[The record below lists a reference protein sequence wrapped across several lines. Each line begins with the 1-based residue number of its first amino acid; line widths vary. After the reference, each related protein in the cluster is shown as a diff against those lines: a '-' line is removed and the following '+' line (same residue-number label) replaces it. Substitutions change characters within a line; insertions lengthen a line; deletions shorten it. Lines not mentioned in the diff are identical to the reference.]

1 MIDSLID
8 FRGFSPRRFFA
19 ALSAACS
26 RTKAFDS
33 GTFALSTASSSAS
46 SSIRSC
52 SFSQASAVVA
62 HCLTRISSAG
72 LRPAVPPNS
81 SAKLSTSWTNLAL
94 RVVRH
99 IETKLA
105 VALAGGV

>member
-26 RTKAFDS
+26 RTNAFDS
-33 GTFALSTASSSAS
+33 GTSALLVVTSSVSSSS
-46 SSIRSC
+46 RSW
-52 SFSQASAVVA
+52 SFSHASAVVA

-72 LRPAVPPNS
+72 VEAGSPAEFLGEGIDELDEAGFSCCPLVE
-81 SAKLSTSWTNLAL
+81 AKLT
-94 RVVRH
+94 
-99 IETKLA
+99 
-105 VALAGGV
+105 VALAGGK